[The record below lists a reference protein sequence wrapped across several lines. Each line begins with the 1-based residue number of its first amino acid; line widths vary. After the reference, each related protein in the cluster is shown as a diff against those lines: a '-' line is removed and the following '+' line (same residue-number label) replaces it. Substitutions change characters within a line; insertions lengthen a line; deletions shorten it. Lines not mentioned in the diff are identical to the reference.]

1 MNNVMNKE
9 ISVVRTLSKLWKYF
23 PKKRKYQLLIIF
35 LLILLSGM
43 AEVFVLSSV
52 VPFIQLIT
60 NSSLV
65 ESTLLNINILN
76 NNGIITSSNVN
87 SFITCV
93 FIFSVLFASFVR
105 ILNLWVGGRF
115 AASLGTDLSLM
126 CYQRIINQPYEFH
139 LNKNSSQFISL
150 LAKEI
155 SSTVTIFAKILHIFA
170 SLIILIFLSS
180 FLIITN
186 WKIFTSASIAFVSIY
201 LLLILNS
208 KNLLSNNS
216 SLITFLNSNQVK
228 ILQESVGSIRDII
241 LNRLSSYYSKIYV
254 SNEYKLQNKNAQNRF
269 INMYPRYALEGIS
282 LSTISLAA
290 YFLVDGLNDNDSI
303 IPLLAISAIA
313 VQKILP
319 NFQLVY
325 STWTTIQSNKS
336 ALNKVLVYLE
346 RNSYLS
352 DKFLKNQVE
361 FKKSIE
367 LKNIYFKYN
376 IKARKYTINN
386 LNLLIK
392 KGDRIGII
400 GESGSGKTTILDLI
414 NGLLKPTKGKIFIDN
429 YDLHDKLNK
438 QFIFGYRE
446 LISYVPQNIFLND
459 STIAENIAFGLD
471 KKYIDFSLVRKV
483 SKIVELDDFIMSRPK
498 KYNLLIGEK
507 GVKLSGGQLQRIG
520 LARALYKNSEIIFL
534 DEATSALD
542 NKTEKKIIES
552 IKCLD
557 KNITIIMIAHRLS
570 SLKSCNKIF
579 EIKDGKVIRTLE
591 GNNLKLI
598 N

>member
-1 MNNVMNKE
+1 MYKE

-35 LLILLSGM
+35 LLMLVSGI

-52 VPFIQLIT
+52 VPFIKLIS
-60 NSSLV
+60 NPSLMESS
-65 ESTLLNINILN
+65 LLNINILN
-76 NNGIITSSNVN
+76 NNGIIKTSNVN
-87 SFITCV
+87 SIITGL
-93 FIFSVLFASFVR
+93 FIFSVLFASLVR

-115 AASLGTDLSLM
+115 AASLGTDLSVM
-126 CYQRIINQPYEFH
+126 CYRRIINQPYEFH
-139 LNKNSSQFISL
+139 INKNSSQFISL

-155 SSTVTIFAKILHIFA
+155 SSTVTIFAKILHMFA

-180 FLIITN
+180 FLIIFN
-186 WKIFTSASIAFVSIY
+186 WKIFTSASLAFISIY
-201 LLLILNS
+201 LLIILNS
-208 KNLLSNNS
+208 KNLLSSNS
-216 SLITFLNSNQVK
+216 KLITYLNSNQVK

-254 SNEYKLQNKNAQNRF
+254 SNEYKLLYKNAQNRF
-269 INMYPRYALEGIS
+269 INMFPRYAIEGIS
-282 LSTISLAA
+282 LSAISLAA
-290 YFLVDGLNDNDSI
+290 YLLVNSFNNNDGI

-325 STWTTIQSNKS
+325 STWTSIQSNRS
-336 ALNKVLVYLE
+336 ALNKVLDYLD
-346 RNSYLS
+346 RYTYLK
-352 DKFLKNQVE
+352 DKFLKNTVE
-361 FKKSIE
+361 FKRSIE
-367 LKNIYFKYN
+367 LKNVYFKYN
-376 IKARKYTINN
+376 RNARKYTINN

-392 KGDRIGII
+392 KGDRIGVI
-400 GESGSGKTTILDLI
+400 GESGSGKTTILDI
-414 NGLLKPTKGKIFIDN
+414 ISGLLKPVKGKIFIDDH
-429 YDLHDKLNK
+429 DLHDKLNK

-483 SKIVELDDFIMSRPK
+483 SKIVELDDFIMSRPQ

-542 NKTEKKIIES
+542 NKTERKIIDS
-552 IKCLD
+552 IKYLD

-579 EIKDGKVIRTLE
+579 EIKDGKVIRNLE
-591 GNNLKLI
+591 GSNLKLI